1 MPANDS
7 AYLTAMQFK
16 ELLASGRVSA
26 LELLKLHLARVA
38 KLNPAYNAVVA
49 LDEEGARQQAR
60 KADDVFA
67 RGIDLGPLHGIPM
80 TIKDTFEVTG
90 MPATCGPIYGTER
103 PSTTSLRSNWTDGSI
118 LATSQNSTS

>member
-1 MPANDS
+1 
-7 AYLTAMQFK
+7 MQFK

-103 PSTTSLRSNWTDGSI
+103 PSTTSLRSNWTDRSI